1 MGEALTFLTDNPGT
15 VLQRTLEHIQLSAIA
30 LLIAVVIALPLALWL
45 GHTGRGAFVAINSS
59 NIGRAL
65 PSLALIALFVSLP
78 AFGLSDRS
86 TIAALVALAIPP
98 IMTNTYTGLR
108 EVDREVVE
116 ASRGMGMSGGEMLRK
131 VEVPLAAPVILAGI
145 RTGAVQVVAT
155 ATLGAVIAGGGLG
168 RLIVD
173 GFAVQDTG
181 QIVTGAVTV
190 ALLAVATEVGLGAL
204 ERAVTPRGLAIARGA
219 RPRRGRGVAP
229 DTEPAAEPAAPTSR

>member
-1 MGEALTFLTDNPGT
+1 MREALAYFTDHSGE
-15 VLQRTLEHIQLSAIA
+15 VLQRLLEHIQLSGVA
-30 LLIAVVIALPLALWL
+30 LVIAVVVALPVALWL
-45 GHTGRGAFVAINSS
+45 GHTGRGALVAINSS

-65 PSLALIALFVSLP
+65 PSLALIGLFVSLP
-78 AFGLSDRS
+78 PFGLSDRS

-116 ASRGMGMSGGEMLRK
+116 AARGMGMSDAEMLRK
-131 VEVPLAAPVILAGI
+131 VELPLAAPVILAGI
-145 RTGAVQVVAT
+145 RTAAVQVVAT

-173 GFAVQDTG
+173 GFASGDTG
-181 QIVTGAVTV
+181 QVVTGGVTV
-190 ALLAVATEVGLGAL
+190 ALLAVATELGLGAL

-219 RPRRGRGVAP
+219 RPAVGRGAAP
-229 DTEPAAEPAAPTSR
+229 EPAAEPATPTPKA